1 MLVRLLR
8 HLLGRQRPT
17 LPARPEERAR
27 RLIAAI
33 DSGGI
38 PLNPIALNRL
48 ARELGLEVSRQARPE
63 DTVARIRALVARL

>member
-1 MLVRLLR
+1 MLARLLR
-8 HLLGRQRPT
+8 RLLGRQRP
-17 LPARPEERAR
+17 LPPASPEERAR

-33 DSGGI
+33 DAGGI

-63 DTVARIRALVARL
+63 ETVARIRALVARL

>member
-17 LPARPEERAR
+17 LPASPEERAR

-63 DTVARIRALVARL
+63 ETVARIRALVARL

>member
-8 HLLGRQRPT
+8 HLLGRQQPT
-17 LPARPEERAR
+17 PPASPEERAR

-33 DSGGI
+33 DTGGI

>member
-17 LPARPEERAR
+17 LPASPEERAR